1 MELLVKACLTGNRPP
16 GAHPALPLTPDELAA
31 DAAAA
36 VGAGAGAPHV
46 HPRDTDGAESLD
58 APVVD
63 TAVLAIRAACPGVPV
78 GVSTAAWIA
87 PDVAARVT
95 AIRSWTSGPDFASV
109 NLSEAGHREVMAALR
124 DAGIG
129 IEAGVWTVENVAA
142 LDGSG
147 FAGELVRVLVEP
159 GDADPAAAVARAAQI
174 GRALDRARIG
184 APRLHHGEGRA
195 TWAVLRR
202 AIEAGHDVRV
212 GLEDTLVLEDGG
224 RAAGNAELVAVAV
237 ALAG

>member
-1 MELLVKACLTGNRPP
+1 MGLLLEACLNGNRPP

-36 VGAGAGAPHV
+36 ADAGAGALHV

-63 TAVLAIRAACPGVPV
+63 TAVLAIRAACPGLPV

-87 PDVAARVT
+87 PDVAARVA

-124 DAGIG
+124 ECGIG
-129 IEAGVWTVENVAA
+129 IEAGVWSIDDVGA
-142 LDGSG
+142 LAEGG
-147 FAGELVRVLVEP
+147 FAGALVRVLVEAEDH
-159 GDADPAAAVARAAQI
+159 DAATAVAWAAAI
-174 GRALDRARIG
+174 DRALDRAGID
-184 APRLHHGEGRA
+184 APRLHHGAEQA

-202 AIEAGHDVRV
+202 AIEAGHDVRI
-212 GLEDTLVLEDGG
+212 GLEDTLVLEDGE
-224 RAAGNAELVAVAV
+224 RAAGNAELVAAAV
-237 ALAG
+237 ALTR